1 MLLTKERQRL
11 IHKGLTPF
19 INDNIWNLL
28 ISICLYVALEEF
40 DPFLLNQSLLFFIC
54 TFYMMEEENFLGV
67 DGSYAADYCCRS
79 SNAID

>member
-40 DPFLLNQSLLFFIC
+40 DPFLFKSVPLVFLSAPFI
-54 TFYMMEEENFLGV
+54 
-67 DGSYAADYCCRS
+67 
-79 SNAID
+79 